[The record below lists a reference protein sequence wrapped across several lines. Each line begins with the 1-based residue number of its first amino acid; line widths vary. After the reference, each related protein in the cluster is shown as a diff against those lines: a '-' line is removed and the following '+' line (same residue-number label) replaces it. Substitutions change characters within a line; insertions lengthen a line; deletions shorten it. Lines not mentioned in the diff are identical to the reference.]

1 MRRNTLYAPRVG
13 GDLDLGLEPSR
24 LGGDGAKAW
33 ARMDFPGMRIPGQA
47 DQHIYESVATARF
60 EIGTRRVEYGR
71 TFRYSEAGDN
81 IITAQNALMVANG
94 NWRPGFGGS
103 YPNWNGFWGSPNV
116 QVEIGDTY
124 IDLFETTY
132 TPAGMLPRAANYYQ
146 GAYLTSF
153 VFPFNTYYIVSS
165 DVGSAAVTRVYLDH
179 PAIQVIPVANQV
191 EINLSPYSKVIDGAA
206 VTAPR
211 YKSYV
216 GRSHINVAVGRFFWL
231 QTAGPCWVQPAGW
244 VDNRTPGRAAD
255 YRDVY
260 AWIDG
265 SIVSAWAADPTAG
278 FQRVGYLLSATEVGE
293 GAAFIMLQLEGD

>member
-1 MRRNTLYAPRVG
+1 MRRQLLKASRLF
-13 GDLDLGLEPSR
+13 GDMDLGLEPSR
-24 LGGDGAKAW
+24 LDGAGEQAW
-33 ARMDFPGMRIPGQA
+33 ARMDFPGRRLPGQP
-47 DQHIYESVATARF
+47 DQLIYESVATQRF
-60 EIGTRRVEYGR
+60 EIGTKRVEYGR
-71 TFRYSEAGDN
+71 TFRYSVAGDD
-81 IITAQNALMVANG
+81 ITTAQNALMVANG

-116 QVEIGDTY
+116 QVEIGDNY

-132 TPAGMLPRAANYYQ
+132 TPAGLLPRAANYYQ

-153 VFPFNTYYIVSS
+153 VFPFNVYYIVKS
-165 DVGSAAVTRVYLDH
+165 DLGGAATTRVYLDH

-206 VTAPR
+206 VTAAR

-216 GRSHINVAVGRFFWL
+216 GRSHINVLTGRFFWL
-231 QTAGPCWVQPAGW
+231 QTAGPAWVQPSGW
-244 VDNRTPGRAAD
+244 VDDRTPGRNLN

-265 SIVSAWAADPTAG
+265 SIVSAWGADPTAG
-278 FQRVGYLLSATEVGE
+278 FQRVGYLLSATENGQ
-293 GAAFIMLQLEGD
+293 GAVFIMLQLE